1 MLQKSQ
7 GQPPFGCIK
16 PLVNKWINY
25 LWCRISAI
33 NCKKL
38 WSTTIPM
45 EMVPTKRPRGKV
57 YRVLAANKNG
67 DLPRLFGHFGT
78 RFFMTEDIWPFV
90 GKSFGSVRTTQIPRK
105 TTMGITKKWCFSRR
119 IWYVYTYIIYHLY
132 TFFQEKTTLHVSGFH
147 TVTFEKRTRLCWDEV
162 NMQKPPR
169 VWRIKGWLLKSWSSK
184 LFEIH
189 GFACSMLG
197 ESEKK
202 HILNSGLMMI
212 DQFDLGKK

>member
-78 RFFMTEDIWPFV
+78 RFFMTKDIWPFV

-105 TTMGITKKWCFSRR
+105 TTMGITKKSCFFKKDL
-119 IWYVYTYIIYHLY
+119 ICLYIYHIY
-132 TFFQEKTTLHVSGFH
+132 IFTFFQQKTTC
-147 TVTFEKRTRLCWDEV
+147 TFQGSTPWPLRKEHRLCWDEV
-162 NMQKPPR
+162 NYAKTTKGLTYKKA
-169 VWRIKGWLLKSWSSK
+169 VWNPWICLSCLDKVK
-184 LFEIH
+184 
-189 GFACSMLG
+189 
-197 ESEKK
+197 KK
-202 HILNSGLMMI
+202 HILNGGLMVI
-212 DQFDLGKK
+212 DQFDYGKK